1 VLTGTKKGRTRPDEI
16 TLFKSLG
23 IAAEDL
29 YAAWHIYK
37 ALILSHKA

>member
-1 VLTGTKKGRTRPDEI
+1 LGEVLTGAKPGRTGATDI

-29 YAAWHIYK
+29 YAAWHIYQVQK
-37 ALILSHKA
+37 D

>member
-1 VLTGTKKGRTRPDEI
+1 LGEVLIGAKPGRTSAADI

-37 ALILSHKA
+37 GLHQ